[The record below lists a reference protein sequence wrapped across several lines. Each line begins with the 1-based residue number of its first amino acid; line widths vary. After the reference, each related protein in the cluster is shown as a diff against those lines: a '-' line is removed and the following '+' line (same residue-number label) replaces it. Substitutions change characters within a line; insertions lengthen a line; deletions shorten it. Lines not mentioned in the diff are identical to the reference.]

1 MERVEAAIKKQNKAV
16 VVAFQFQKMNIC
28 RESGQI
34 WSLMLLMICVKE
46 AVSKAEVRVK
56 TGRDC

>member
-1 MERVEAAIKKQNKAV
+1 MERIEAAIKKQNKAV

-34 WSLMLLMICVKE
+34 
-46 AVSKAEVRVK
+46 
-56 TGRDC
+56 